1 MPIDLG
7 HVLPSQLARRGSVHA
22 GGRRRSAPRCSLALS
37 RTPASGPARATP
49 PRRSA
54 TYARTAAALAQ
65 SRREL
70 AIAWLLGALEDQVQL
85 PVHTVCAALGV
96 DPDALAQAVR
106 RRSAV
111 PALPDVRPRRAS

>member
-1 MPIDLG
+1 VPIDLG

-22 GGRRRSAPRCSLALS
+22 GGATALCAAVLAGAVADAGL
-37 RTPASGPARATP
+37 GPARATP

>member
-1 MPIDLG
+1 MTPPDRAPVETAP
-7 HVLPSQLARRGSVHA
+7 HRRALARSCLCG
-22 GGRRRSAPRCSLALS
+22 
-37 RTPASGPARATP
+37 
-49 PRRSA
+49 
-54 TYARTAAALAQ
+54 
-65 SRREL
+65 EL
-70 AIAWLLGALEDQVQL
+70 DDQVQL